1 MPDAL
6 RHATLRQLQIF
17 LAAAEHES
25 FARAAQALHL
35 TQPAVS
41 MQMSQLAEALGVAL
55 FERRGRRLALT
66 HAGETLVPYV
76 ERVAQT
82 LREAGEA
89 LDALQGLRHGKLR
102 IALVTTTRYFAPRLV
117 AQFREKHPQIELEVS
132 IAHRDGVIA
141 QLESSHADLAIMG
154 RPPAHVPIVAEA
166 FARHPHGVIAP
177 PWHPLAG
184 KKRVPPGRVA
194 DEPFIAR
201 EAGSGT
207 RHAMEQYF
215 AEHGLNP
222 PIVQEMPS
230 NESIKQAVMA
240 GMGLAFISLHT
251 VNLEHQTGHLVLL
264 ELQGLPVV
272 RNWYVLHRAS
282 KSLSPAALAFKA
294 FMHAEAPVYM
304 KTLLPGHKAAAPR
317 TAR

>member
-17 LAAAEHES
+17 LAAAEHQS
-25 FARAAQALHL
+25 FARAAEVLHL

-41 MQMSQLAEALGVAL
+41 MQMAQLSEALGVAL
-55 FERRGRRLALT
+55 FERRGRNLALT
-66 HAGETLVPYV
+66 HAGQTLVPYV

-117 AQFREKHPQIELEVS
+117 AQFRQEHPQIELEVS
-132 IAHRDGVIA
+132 IASREGVIA
-141 QLESSHADLAIMG
+141 QLESNHADLAIMG
-154 RPPAHVPIVAEA
+154 RPPAHLPIVAEA
-166 FARHPHGVIAP
+166 FAKHPHGVIASP
-177 PWHPLAG
+177 DHPLAG
-184 KKRVPPGRVA
+184 KRRIAPSRIA
-194 DEPFIAR
+194 QEPFIAR

-207 RHAMEQYF
+207 RHAMDQYF
-215 AEHGLNP
+215 AEHQLDP
-222 PIVQEMPS
+222 PLVQEMTS

-251 VNLEHQTGHLVLL
+251 VSLEHQTGHLVLL
-264 ELQGLPVV
+264 DLKGLPVV
-272 RNWYVLHRAS
+272 RSWYVLHRANR
-282 KSLSPAALAFKA
+282 SLSPAAVAFKK
-294 FMHAEAPVYM
+294 FMHDQAPKFL
-304 KTLLPGHKAAAPR
+304 KTLLPS
-317 TAR
+317 